1 MSKAVIVVKTKT
13 DLESINTAINQW
25 DQMVYECG
33 RRKVQIVDRILTTAG
48 IKDVKKKVDKLDKV
62 KEFNLL
68 IMYSPHQYADKK
80 QELID
85 FMAELNN
92 FYGVNVIFI
101 RS

>member
-1 MSKAVIVVKTKT
+1 MPKAVIVVKTKT
-13 DLESINTAINQW
+13 DLDSFNTAINQW

-33 RRKVQIVDRILTTAG
+33 RRKVEVVDRILTTAG
-48 IKDVKKKVDKLDKV
+48 IKDVKKKVEKLDKV

-68 IMYSPHQYADKK
+68 IMYSPHQFADKK

-85 FMAELNN
+85 FMTELNN
-92 FYGVNVIFI
+92 FYGINVIFI